1 MTFEESLRSSSDP
14 NWKRTLTP
22 IVWRRAISARSAGRF
37 LIAAIR
43 ASSGSIGL
51 IPEASIAASS
61 MQAP

>member
-14 NWKRTLTP
+14 NWKRASTP
-22 IVWRRAISARSAGRF
+22 IVCRRAISSRSTGR
-37 LIAAIR
+37 LRIAAIR
-43 ASSGSIGL
+43 ESAGSIGL